1 MADHSDSLVLVDQP
15 VGHRHRLLGLTGIVG
30 LNQPDLLAVDAAC
43 GIEIFCCLSR
53 TAPVLLAKR
62 SIGPGM
68 RTGNADNHVCLCE
81 RRNTQRDADREG
93 QKAFS
98 VSLLRHG
105 LLLLKWKCCVV
116 VEQVTCSRSEE
127 RRVGRECVCGWTWCQ

>member
-1 MADHSDSLVLVDQP
+1 
-15 VGHRHRLLGLTGIVG
+15 
-30 LNQPDLLAVDAAC
+30 QPDLLAVDPAC

-68 RTGNADNHVCLCE
+68 RTGNADNHVGLSA

-116 VEQVTCSRSEE
+116 VEQVTCSDSSRDLKKRLRRAHPFRSFLFESTACLIF
-127 RRVGRECVCGWTWCQ
+127 RPPWTF